1 MIRRPPRSTLFP
13 YTTLFR
19 SPSSCARS
27 RREAVLLPVEALP
40 EDIDAVDDPV
50 ELVAAVGVGFPEVL
64 DRPELGEPRETVL
77 RRLGHRHLVREE
89 APVAEARVDPEPF
102 RRLLGEE
109 PRLLITGR
117 AAEEEARAEANRAR
131 AGRDEVRQVPEA
143 AEVAVPPLA
152 REELGEGRLRRHERL
167 AAALDPAGDRGLPRV
182 ERAAVAGTPEE
193 DAAPLEELT

>member
-1 MIRRPPRSTLFP
+1 MFSGSASTGSR
-13 YTTLFR
+13 T
-19 SPSSCARS
+19 AS

-40 EDIDAVDDPV
+40 ENIDAVDDPV

-64 DRPELGEPRETVL
+64 DRPELGEPRQTVL

-117 AAEEEARAEANRAR
+117 AAEE
-131 AGRDEVRQVPEA
+131 
-143 AEVAVPPLA
+143 
-152 REELGEGRLRRHERL
+152 
-167 AAALDPAGDRGLPRV
+167 
-182 ERAAVAGTPEE
+182 
-193 DAAPLEELT
+193 